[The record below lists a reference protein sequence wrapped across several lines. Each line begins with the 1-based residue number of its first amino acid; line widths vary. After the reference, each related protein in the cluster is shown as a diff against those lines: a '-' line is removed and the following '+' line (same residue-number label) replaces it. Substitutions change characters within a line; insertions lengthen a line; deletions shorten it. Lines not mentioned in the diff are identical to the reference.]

1 MSTTKAGGKARQ
13 GTPRKGRRLGI
24 KLFAGQKVSTGQ
36 ILVRQI
42 GSTIH
47 PGNGADMGRDFTV
60 YAKNNGLVSYKI
72 RKNRNIVEVR

>member
-24 KLFAGQKVSTGQ
+24 KLFAGQVVKVGQ

-42 GSTIH
+42 GSTMH
-47 PGNGADMGRDFTV
+47 PGKGASMGRDFTLFANKDGKV
-60 YAKNNGLVSYKI
+60 SFKVHKGKNVI
-72 RKNRNIVEVR
+72 EVK